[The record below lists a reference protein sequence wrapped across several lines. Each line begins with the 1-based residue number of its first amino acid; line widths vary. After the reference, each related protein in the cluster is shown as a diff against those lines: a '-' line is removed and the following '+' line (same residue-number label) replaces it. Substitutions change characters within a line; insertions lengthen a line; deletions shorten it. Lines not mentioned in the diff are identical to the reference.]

1 VRRTVT
7 TWVTRAALAVAGFA
21 IALLVVEAYY
31 EWDAHWDAEGHAV
44 VAEALAPFVE
54 TLLRD

>member
-1 VRRTVT
+1 MSLVPALRAHRERTG
-7 TWVTRAALAVAGFA
+7 RSG
-21 IALLVVEAYY
+21 YY